1 MKQENFNKIGD
12 IFYVLC
18 RLSIGLFFF
27 ITGFNKLFH
36 PVFQGYIL
44 KTITSLGFS
53 NPQLMANFVAANE
66 MIWGLLLLLGFLTRL
81 SSFALIVVMVVALIT
96 KDIHS
101 IPAELIPIDP
111 KIGKQPMENYIWLT
125 YFFYLPQVLYIML
138 LGIFSLYGY
147 KTFGIDRFLRKKI
160 NPYRQY

>member
-1 MKQENFNKIGD
+1 MKQENFNKAGD
-12 IFYVLC
+12 VFYVIC

-36 PVFQGYIL
+36 PVFQGYML

-66 MIWGLLLLLGFLTRL
+66 MIWGFLLLIGLFTRF
-81 SSFALIVVMVVALIT
+81 SSLALIVIMLVALIT

-101 IPAELIPIDP
+101 IPTELVPIDP
-111 KIGKQPMENYIWLT
+111 KIGIRPIENYTWLT

-138 LGIFSLYGY
+138 LGLFSLYGY
-147 KTFGIDRFLRKKI
+147 KAFGIDRFLRKKV
-160 NPYRQY
+160 NPYR

>member
-12 IFYVLC
+12 IFYVIC

-36 PVFQGYIL
+36 PVFQGYML

-53 NPQLMANFVAANE
+53 NPQFMANFVAANE
-66 MIWGLLLLLGFLTRL
+66 MIWGFFLLIGLFTRF
-81 SSFALIVVMVVALIT
+81 SSAALIVIMLVALVT

-101 IPAELIPIDP
+101 IPTEMVGIDT
-111 KIGKQPMENYIWLT
+111 KTRPMENYTWLT

-138 LGIFSLYGY
+138 LGLFALYGY
-147 KTFGIDRFLRKKI
+147 KTFGFDKFLKKKVSL
-160 NPYRQY
+160 YR